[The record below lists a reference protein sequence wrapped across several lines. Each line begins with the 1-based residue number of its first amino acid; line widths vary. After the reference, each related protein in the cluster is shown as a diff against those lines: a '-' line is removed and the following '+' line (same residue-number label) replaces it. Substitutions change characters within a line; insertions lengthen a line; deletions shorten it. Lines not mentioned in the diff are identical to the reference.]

1 MIGVVQRW
9 SWTEARNLR
18 CYTVTILRNS
28 PLLVFALSLFVPG
41 LSARIGVFLR
51 DRRGSIDDAARQD
64 FDRVLGAT
72 LTLLGLI
79 VGFSFSMAV
88 TRYDQRKSY
97 EEEEANAIGTEY
109 LRVGLLQPSEATKLR
124 DLMTRYL
131 DQRVF
136 VLRIQ
141 EQGATRSDQFW
152 NSNISLFTRPVYSE
166 RHYLAL
172 HTRTDM
178 ETSSS

>member
-1 MIGVVQRW
+1 M
-9 SWTEARNLR
+9 
-18 CYTVTILRNS
+18 TILRNS

-136 VLRIQ
+136 VLQNPGTRRNSIRSIL
-141 EQGATRSDQFW
+141 EQQHLAIHKTRLFGETLFGAAYTNGYGDFFK
-152 NSNISLFTRPVYSE
+152 LTV
-166 RHYLAL
+166 
-172 HTRTDM
+172 
-178 ETSSS
+178 